1 VHLVVTQ
8 QDGFFLAVDDQRN
21 HGRVKGS
28 FFSFSRGR
36 CGHFDRLRG
45 CFATVNDTRHH
56 GSATQAAARTRSL
69 QRTRLR
75 DQFKVMLILQVF
87 PDPRPEREVKKLN
100 R

>member
-21 HGRVKGS
+21 HGRVKS
-28 FFSFSRGR
+28 LFLQLEQEVVVR
-36 CGHFDRLRG
+36 HFDRLRG

-75 DQFKVMLILQVF
+75 DQFKSHVDTPSF
-87 PDPRPEREVKKLN
+87 SRSATRAGS
-100 R
+100 